1 MNVKSKNEEDEIGPN
16 SFPTLIVSP
25 NALKKSYYS
34 Y

>member
-1 MNVKSKNEEDEIGPN
+1 MNVKSKKWGDEIGPN
-16 SFPTLIVSP
+16 SFPTLNVSP